1 MAIIILVL
9 LILGAVFF
17 FIEGFGLASHPRFRF
32 VALGLLV
39 WIIAVILEHIH
50 V

>member
-1 MAIIILVL
+1 MEIFVLVL

-17 FIEGFGLASHPRFRF
+17 FVEGFGMATHPRFRF

-39 WIIAVILEHIH
+39 WIAAVILEHI
-50 V
+50 